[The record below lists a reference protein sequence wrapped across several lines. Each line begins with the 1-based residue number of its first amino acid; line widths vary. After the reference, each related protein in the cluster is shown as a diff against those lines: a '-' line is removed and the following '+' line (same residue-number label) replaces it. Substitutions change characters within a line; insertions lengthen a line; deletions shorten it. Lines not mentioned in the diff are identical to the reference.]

1 MAGRRIG
8 FIGIGTMGRPMAANL
23 LKPGSAVTAHNRTR
37 AKAEALR
44 DLGAT
49 VVDSPRAA
57 AAGAEV
63 VVTMLPRPA
72 DMRAAVLGPNGALAG
87 LVPGAT
93 LIDMSTIDP
102 GTARELHEQVA
113 AAGGRMLDAPV
124 SGSTARA
131 ETGELTILVGGEAA
145 TLEGVRDVLAAMG
158 TTIIHCGGAGD
169 GQMAK
174 LVNQVIVG
182 INMVAVAEGFA
193 LGVKAGLSPELLY
206 QVVRNSSGNSW
217 CVENRVPY
225 PDVSPNVPAK
235 VDFAPG
241 FSCALMGKDMMLA
254 LAAAEGQGVPLPT
267 AAVARQLYAAAEAA
281 GDGGRDFSVVARAL
295 ARLAGNDATK
305 Q

>member
-1 MAGRRIG
+1 MAAQRIG

-23 LKPGSAVTAHNRTR
+23 LRRGFAVAAHNRTA

-44 DLGAT
+44 QFGAT
-49 VVDSPRAA
+49 VAATPRAA
-57 AAGAEV
+57 AEAAEV
-63 VVTMLPRPA
+63 VITMLPRPA
-72 DMRAAVLGPNGALAG
+72 DVRAALAG
-87 LVPGAT
+87 PDGVLAGLAPGAT

-102 GTARELHEQVA
+102 GTARELHERVA

-145 TLEGVRDVLAAMG
+145 ALAGVRDVLGAMG
-158 TTIIHCGGAGD
+158 TTIIHCGGPGD

-174 LVNQVIVG
+174 LVNQIIVG

-206 QVVRNSSGNSW
+206 QVVKNSSGNSW
-217 CVENRVPY
+217 CVQNRVPY
-225 PDVSPNVPAK
+225 PDVSVDVPAK

-241 FSCALMGKDMMLA
+241 FACELMGKDVMLA
-254 LAAAEGQGVPLPT
+254 LAAAEHYGVALPT
-267 AAVARQLYAAAEAA
+267 AAVARQLYAAAAAA
-281 GDGGRDFSVVARAL
+281 GDGGRDFSVVARAI
-295 ARLAGNDATK
+295 ARLTGG
-305 Q
+305 